1 MKAIQFFAITALGAA
16 LFASCSNEEEL
27 ATGSYPSDN
36 LIRVTAGV
44 NNDMTR
50 SDEAVTPTSLTQ
62 NFSLTVVNN
71 TNDKYSYANEIFS
84 PKGTEWSCGKN
95 LLWQNLSTPVEI
107 VALYPAK
114 DASTFSGVYSKE
126 DKSYG
131 TITYGVNSDQST
143 AAEADDLLI
152 YHNAN
157 FVPKNDLKAEKLD
170 IQFNH
175 AFCRVDIEV
184 TIGTEFNA
192 STGLAENPIQRIR
205 VEGTKTTADISFA
218 SAEPFFTVTPSESG
232 DATSITPTQGDF
244 TPAASATDQA
254 VAKYSCI
261 VIPQTAD
268 LKVLLHTSDREFEWT
283 GSQMAL
289 VSGKQYTLQ
298 LNMKKSATARK
309 FILRERESEM
319 ITQKETEHEEDD
331 KTPLHMG
338 SQPAPGR
345 MQFGS

>member
-16 LFASCSNEEEL
+16 LFASCSNQEEL

-50 SDEAVTPTSLTQ
+50 SDEATTALTKD
-62 NFSLTVVNN
+62 FSLTVVNN

-84 PKGTEWSCGKN
+84 LSSGTEWTCSNK
-95 LLWQNLSTPVEI
+95 LLWQNLTTPVEI
-107 VALYPAK
+107 VALYPAT
-114 DASTFSGVYSKE
+114 DANTFSGVYSKE
-126 DKSYG
+126 NKSYG

-143 AAEADDLLI
+143 AAEADDLLL

-157 FVPKNDLKAEKLD
+157 FVPKNDLKEEKLD

-184 TIGTEFNA
+184 TIGSEFNA
-192 STGLAENPIQRIR
+192 STGLAANPIQGIR
-205 VEGTKTTADISFA
+205 VEGTKISADIGLA
-218 SAEPFFTVTPSESG
+218 SASPTITAKG
-232 DATSITPTQGDF
+232 DAASITPTPGTF
-244 TPAASATDQA
+244 TPAASESAKA
-254 VAKYSCI
+254 VARYSCM

-268 LKVLLHTSDREFEWT
+268 LNIVLHTSDREYEWT

-289 VSGKQYTLQ
+289 ESGKQYTLQ
-298 LNMKKSATARK
+298 LNMTNKSTTARK
-309 FILRERESEM
+309 FILRER
-319 ITQKETEHEEDD
+319 K
-331 KTPLHMG
+331 
-338 SQPAPGR
+338 
-345 MQFGS
+345 

>member
-50 SDEAVTPTSLTQ
+50 SDEAVTPTPLTKD
-62 NFSLTVVNN
+62 FSLTVVNN
-71 TNDKYSYANEIFS
+71 NNANFSYANEIFS
-84 PKGTEWSCGKN
+84 WNGTEWSCGKN

-114 DASTFSGVYSKE
+114 DANTFDGVYSKE
-126 DKSYG
+126 NNTVG
-131 TITYGVNSDQST
+131 TITYSVNSDQST
-143 AAEADDLLI
+143 ADDAKNDLLL

-157 FVPKNDLKAEKLD
+157 FKPENDLKNGKLD

-175 AFCRVDIEV
+175 TFCRVDIEV
-184 TIGTEFNA
+184 IIGTEFNA
-192 STGLAENPIQRIR
+192 TDGLAVNPIQRIR

-218 SAEPFFTVTPSESG
+218 SAEPFFTVTPSESEE
-232 DATSITPTQGDF
+232 ATSIIPTQGDF
-244 TPAASATDQA
+244 TPAANATAKA
-254 VAKYSCI
+254 VARYSCI

-268 LKVLLHTSDREFEWT
+268 LKVLLHTSDKEYEWT
-283 GSQMAL
+283 GTQMKL
-289 VSGKQYTLQ
+289 ESGKQYTLQ
-298 LNMKKSATARK
+298 LNMTNKSATARK
-309 FILRERESEM
+309 FILRER
-319 ITQKETEHEEDD
+319 K
-331 KTPLHMG
+331 
-338 SQPAPGR
+338 
-345 MQFGS
+345 

>member
-16 LFASCSNEEEL
+16 LFASCSNQEEL

-50 SDEAVTPTSLTQ
+50 SDEVTATALTQ

-71 TNDKYSYANEIFS
+71 TNNNFSYANEIFS
-84 PKGTEWSCGKN
+84 LNGTEWTCGKK
-95 LLWQNLSTPVEI
+95 LLWQNLSTPVKI

-114 DASTFSGVYSKE
+114 AANTFSGVYSKE
-126 DKSYG
+126 SNTIG
-131 TITYGVNSDQST
+131 TITYSVNPDQSK
-143 AAEADDLLI
+143 ADDANNDLLL
-152 YHNAN
+152 YHNASY
-157 FVPKNDLKAEKLD
+157 VPENDLKSGKLD

-184 TIGTEFNA
+184 TIGSEFNA
-192 STGLAENPIQRIR
+192 NNGLAANPIQEIR
-205 VEGTKTTADISFA
+205 VEGTKISAEIGFSETAD
-218 SAEPFFTVTPSESG
+218 PTFTAKG
-232 DATSITPTQGDF
+232 DATSIISTQGDF
-244 TPAASATDQA
+244 TPAANATAKA

-268 LKVLLHTSDREFEWT
+268 LKVVLHTSDKEYEWT
-283 GSQMAL
+283 GTQMVL
-289 VSGKQYTLQ
+289 GSGKQYTLQ

-309 FILRERESEM
+309 FILRER
-319 ITQKETEHEEDD
+319 K
-331 KTPLHMG
+331 
-338 SQPAPGR
+338 
-345 MQFGS
+345 

>member
-50 SDEAVTPTSLTQ
+50 GDEATTALTK

-84 PKGTEWSCGKN
+84 LNGGTEWTCSNK
-95 LLWQNLSTPVEI
+95 LLWQNLTTPVEI
-107 VALYPAK
+107 VALYPAT
-114 DASTFSGVYSKE
+114 DANKFSGVYSKE
-126 DKSYG
+126 NKSCG

-143 AAEADDLLI
+143 AADADDLLL
-152 YHNAN
+152 YHSAN
-157 FVPKNDLKAEKLD
+157 FVPKNDLKEEKLN

-192 STGLAENPIQRIR
+192 TNGLAVNPIKGIR
-205 VEGTKTTADISFA
+205 VEGTQIAADINLA
-218 SAEPFFTVTPSESG
+218 SASPTITAKG
-232 DATSITPTQGDF
+232 DATSITPTPRDF
-244 TPAASATDQA
+244 TPAASATNQA
-254 VAKYSCI
+254 VARYSCI
-261 VIPQTAD
+261 VIPQTAY
-268 LKVLLHTSDREFEWT
+268 LNIVLHTSDKEYEWT
-283 GSQMAL
+283 GTQMAL
-289 VSGKQYTLQ
+289 ESGKQYTLQ
-298 LNMKKSATARK
+298 LNMTNKSTTARK
-309 FILRERESEM
+309 FILRER
-319 ITQKETEHEEDD
+319 K
-331 KTPLHMG
+331 
-338 SQPAPGR
+338 
-345 MQFGS
+345 

>member
-50 SDEAVTPTSLTQ
+50 SDEATTALTQ

-71 TNDKYSYANEIFS
+71 TNANFSYANEIFS
-84 PKGTEWSCGKN
+84 LNGTEWSCGKN

-107 VALYPAK
+107 VALYPAA
-114 DASTFSGVYSKE
+114 DANTFSGVYSE
-126 DKSYG
+126 ENKSYG
-131 TITYGVNSDQST
+131 TITYGVKSDQST
-143 AAEADDLLI
+143 PDEANDLLL
-152 YHNAN
+152 YHKAN
-157 FVPKNDLKAEKLD
+157 FVPKDDLKEEKLD

-184 TIGTEFNA
+184 TIGSEFNA
-192 STGLAENPIQRIR
+192 TNGLAENPIQGIR
-205 VEGTKTTADISFA
+205 VEGTKISADIGLA
-218 SAEPFFTVTPSESG
+218 SASPTITAKG
-232 DATSITPTQGDF
+232 DAASITPTRGDF
-244 TPAASATDQA
+244 TPAANATDQA

-268 LKVLLHTSDREFEWT
+268 LNIVLHTSDREYEWT
-283 GSQMAL
+283 GPQMAL
-289 VSGKQYTLQ
+289 ESGKQYTLQ

-309 FILRERESEM
+309 FILRER
-319 ITQKETEHEEDD
+319 K
-331 KTPLHMG
+331 
-338 SQPAPGR
+338 
-345 MQFGS
+345 

>member
-16 LFASCSNEEEL
+16 LFASCSNQEEL

-50 SDEAVTPTSLTQ
+50 GDEATTALTKD
-62 NFSLTVVNN
+62 FSLTVVNQ

-84 PKGTEWSCGKN
+84 LNGGTEWSCSNK

-107 VALYPAK
+107 VALYPAT

-126 DKSYG
+126 NKSYG

-143 AAEADDLLI
+143 AAEADDLLL

-157 FVPKNDLKAEKLD
+157 FVPENDLKDGKLN
-170 IQFNH
+170 IEFNH

-192 STGLAENPIQRIR
+192 STGLAENPIQGIS
-205 VEGTKTTADISFA
+205 VGGTKTTAEIGFSETAD
-218 SAEPFFTVTPSESG
+218 PTFTATG
-232 DATSITPTQGDF
+232 DAVSITPTPGDF
-244 TPAASATDQA
+244 TKAANATDQA

-261 VIPQTAD
+261 VIPQTAA

-283 GSQMAL
+283 GTQMEL
-289 VSGKQYTLQ
+289 ESGKQYTLQ
-298 LNMKKSATARK
+298 LNMTNKSATARK
-309 FILRERESEM
+309 FILRER
-319 ITQKETEHEEDD
+319 K
-331 KTPLHMG
+331 
-338 SQPAPGR
+338 
-345 MQFGS
+345 

>member
-1 MKAIQFFAITALGAA
+1 MKAKQFFAITALGAA

-50 SDEAVTPTSLTQ
+50 SDEATATALNQ

-71 TNDKYSYANEIFS
+71 TNANFSYTNEIFS
-84 PKGTEWSCGKN
+84 LNGTEWSCGKN

-107 VALYPAK
+107 VALYPAT
-114 DASTFSGVYSKE
+114 AANTFSGVYSKE
-126 DKSYG
+126 NKSYG

-143 AAEADDLLI
+143 DNDADDLLL

-157 FVPKNDLKAEKLD
+157 FVPEKDLQNGKLD

-184 TIGTEFNA
+184 TIGSEFNA
-192 STGLAENPIQRIR
+192 TDGLAANPIQGIR

-218 SAEPFFTVTPSESG
+218 SAETTITAKG
-232 DATSITPTQGDF
+232 DATNITPTPGTF
-244 TPAASATDQA
+244 TPATSATDQA
-254 VAKYSCI
+254 VARYSCI
-261 VIPQTAD
+261 VIPQTTD

-283 GSQMAL
+283 GKQMEL

-298 LNMKKSATARK
+298 LNMTNKSATARK
-309 FILRERESEM
+309 FILRER
-319 ITQKETEHEEDD
+319 K
-331 KTPLHMG
+331 
-338 SQPAPGR
+338 
-345 MQFGS
+345 

>member
-1 MKAIQFFAITALGAA
+1 MKAKQFFAITALGAA

-50 SDEAVTPTSLTQ
+50 GDEATTALTKD
-62 NFSLTVVNN
+62 FSLTVVNQ

-84 PKGTEWSCGKN
+84 LSSGTEWSCSNK
-95 LLWQNLSTPVEI
+95 LLWQNLTTPVEI
-107 VALYPAK
+107 VALYPAT
-114 DASTFSGVYSKE
+114 DANTFTSVYSKE
-126 DKSYG
+126 NNTVG
-131 TITYGVNSDQST
+131 TITYSVNSDQST
-143 AAEADDLLI
+143 ANDADDLLL
-152 YHNAN
+152 YHNAS
-157 FVPKNDLKAEKLD
+157 FKPEDDLKSGKLD
-170 IQFNH
+170 IQFHH

-184 TIGTEFNA
+184 IIGTEFNA
-192 STGLAENPIQRIR
+192 STGLAANPIQGIS
-205 VEGTKTTADISFA
+205 VGGTKIAAEIGFSETTD
-218 SAEPFFTVTPSESG
+218 PTFTATG
-232 DATSITPTQGDF
+232 DAASITPTPGTF
-244 TPAASATDQA
+244 TPAASATEQA
-254 VAKYSCI
+254 VARYSCI

-268 LKVLLHTSDREFEWT
+268 LNIVLHTSDREFEWT
-283 GSQMAL
+283 GKQMTL
-289 VSGKQYTLQ
+289 ESGKQYTLQ
-298 LNMKKSATARK
+298 LNMTNKSTTARK

-331 KTPLHMG
+331 KTPLHVG

>member
-16 LFASCSNEEEL
+16 LFASCSNQEEL
-27 ATGSYPSDN
+27 ATGCYPSDN

-50 SDEAVTPTSLTQ
+50 GDEATTAL
-62 NFSLTVVNN
+62 NKDFSLTVVNQ

-84 PKGTEWSCGKN
+84 LNGGTEWSCSNK
-95 LLWQNLSTPVEI
+95 LLWQNLTTPVEI
-107 VALYPAK
+107 VALYPAA

-126 DKSYG
+126 NKSYG
-131 TITYGVNSDQST
+131 TITYGVNPDQST
-143 AAEADDLLI
+143 PDEANDLLL

-157 FVPKNDLKAEKLD
+157 FVPKNDLKEEKLD

-175 AFCRVDIEV
+175 AFCLVDIEV

-192 STGLAENPIQRIR
+192 NNGLAENPIQGIR
-205 VEGTKTTADISFA
+205 VEGTQISADINLA
-218 SAEPFFTVTPSESG
+218 SASPTITAKG
-232 DATSITPTQGDF
+232 DAASITPTPGDF
-244 TPAASATDQA
+244 TKAANATDQA
-254 VAKYSCI
+254 VARYSCI

-268 LKVLLHTSDREFEWT
+268 LNILLHTSNREFEWT
-283 GSQMAL
+283 GKQMEL

-309 FILRERESEM
+309 FILRER
-319 ITQKETEHEEDD
+319 K
-331 KTPLHMG
+331 
-338 SQPAPGR
+338 
-345 MQFGS
+345 

>member
-50 SDEAVTPTSLTQ
+50 GDEATATALTQ

-71 TNDKYSYANEIFS
+71 TNNNFSYANEIFS
-84 PKGTEWSCGKN
+84 LSSGTEWTCSNK

-107 VALYPAK
+107 VALYPAA
-114 DASTFSGVYSKE
+114 DANTFSGVYSKE
-126 DKSYG
+126 NKSYG

-143 AAEADDLLI
+143 ADEADDLLL

-157 FVPKNDLKAEKLD
+157 FVPKNDLKEEKLD

-184 TIGTEFNA
+184 TIGSEFNA
-192 STGLAENPIQRIR
+192 TNGLAANPIQGIR
-205 VEGTKTTADISFA
+205 VEGTKISADIGFA
-218 SAEPFFTVTPSESG
+218 SAETTITAKG
-232 DATSITPTQGDF
+232 DAASITPTPGTF

-254 VAKYSCI
+254 VARYSCI

-268 LKVLLHTSDREFEWT
+268 LNIVLHTSDREYEWT
-283 GSQMAL
+283 GSQMVL
-289 VSGKQYTLQ
+289 ESGKQYTLQ

-309 FILRERESEM
+309 FILRER
-319 ITQKETEHEEDD
+319 K
-331 KTPLHMG
+331 
-338 SQPAPGR
+338 
-345 MQFGS
+345 

>member
-50 SDEAVTPTSLTQ
+50 GDETVTPTSLTQ

-71 TNDKYSYANEIFS
+71 TNNNFSYANEIFS
-84 PKGTEWSCGKN
+84 LKGTEWSCGKN

-107 VALYPAK
+107 VALYPAT
-114 DASTFSGVYSKE
+114 AAAANTFTSVYSKE
-126 DKSYG
+126 SNTIG
-131 TITYGVNSDQST
+131 TITYGVNPDQST
-143 AAEADDLLI
+143 AAEADDLLL

-157 FVPKNDLKAEKLD
+157 FKPEKDLENGKLD

-184 TIGTEFNA
+184 IIGTEFNA
-192 STGLAENPIQRIR
+192 STGLAANPIKGIK
-205 VEGTKTTADISFA
+205 VGGTQIAADISFA
-218 SAEPFFTVTPSESG
+218 SAETTITAKG
-232 DATSITPTQGDF
+232 DATSITPTQIDF
-244 TPAASATDQA
+244 TPAANATAKA
-254 VAKYSCI
+254 VARYSCI

-283 GSQMAL
+283 GKQMEL

-298 LNMKKSATARK
+298 LNMTNKSATARK
-309 FILRERESEM
+309 FILRER
-319 ITQKETEHEEDD
+319 K
-331 KTPLHMG
+331 
-338 SQPAPGR
+338 
-345 MQFGS
+345 